1 MSSIKDVLY
10 INSLL
15 DIYGDLL
22 TANQIKIMKMYYEF
36 NLSFGEIADELSIS
50 RAAVNDTIKKSI
62 NLLNKYENCLNLL
75 QKRNKLHELC
85 DKIDGNDN
93 VKKEI
98 KEVL

>member
-10 INSLL
+10 VNSLL

-22 TANQIKIMKMYYEF
+22 TANQIKIMRMYYEF

-62 NLLNKYENCLNLL
+62 ILLNKYENCLNLL

-85 DKIDGNDN
+85 DKIDGNDD

>member
-22 TANQIKIMKMYYEF
+22 TANQIKIMRMYYEF

>member
-62 NLLNKYENCLNLL
+62 ILLNKYENCLNLL

-85 DKIDGNDN
+85 EKIDGNDN

>member
-22 TANQIKIMKMYYEF
+22 TANQIKIMRMYYEF

-62 NLLNKYENCLNLL
+62 ILLNKYENCLNLL

>member
-62 NLLNKYENCLNLL
+62 ILLNKYENCLNLL